1 MTFSRA
7 AEKNAPCK
15 PCLVGGIPTPVK
27 TMKVK
32 WDYCSKYMENVKNVA
47 NQQPDVVAID
57 IFGVQNI

>member
-1 MTFSRA
+1 
-7 AEKNAPCK
+7 
-15 PCLVGGIPTPVK
+15 VK

-32 WDYCSKYMENVKNVA
+32 WDYCSKYMETVKNVP

>member
-1 MTFSRA
+1 M
-7 AEKNAPCK
+7 NAPCK

-32 WDYCSKYMENVKNVA
+32 WDYCSKYMETVKNVP